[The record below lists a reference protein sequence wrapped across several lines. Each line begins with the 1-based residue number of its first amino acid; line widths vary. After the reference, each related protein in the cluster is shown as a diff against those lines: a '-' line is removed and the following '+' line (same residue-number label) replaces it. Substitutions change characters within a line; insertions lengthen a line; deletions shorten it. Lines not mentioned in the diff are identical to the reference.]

1 MYGGE
6 PWAEIVVVSV
16 VAVSVVV
23 VVMLLRMPFVIRYD
37 ALAVKPLWLFHLKL
51 PTTATHRCVVVVWCG
66 AVNCG
71 VVFFLWWGPMKRK
84 RKKMKKRKKRTDLD
98 PT

>member
-6 PWAEIVVVSV
+6 SWAEIVDVSV

-51 PTTATHRCVVVVWCG
+51 PKTATHRCVVVVWCG

-71 VVFFLWWGPMKRK
+71 VVLFVVGPHEEEEEE
-84 RKKMKKRKKRTDLD
+84 
-98 PT
+98 